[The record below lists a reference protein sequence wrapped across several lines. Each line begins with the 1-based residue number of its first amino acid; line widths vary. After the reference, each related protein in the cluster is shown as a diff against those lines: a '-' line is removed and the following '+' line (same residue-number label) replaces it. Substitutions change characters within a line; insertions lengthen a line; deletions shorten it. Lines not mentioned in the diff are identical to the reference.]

1 MSNGLWITPEELG
14 EDYEDMEYAQEAC
27 EAASFL
33 LWALSGRKFSGT
45 YSITERYL
53 LAERSPENRYYL
65 AAGVGYGLPTSIFV
79 VRADDIAHNKIRLR
93 GKPVQ
98 SVTSVHAVSTGEE
111 IDPETYNLWD
121 HAIIRFI
128 TPLTGDVD
136 VEYQYGSSIP
146 TMGKMAARHLAIQF
160 GLMWSGREDECSLP
174 ERVTNVTRQQVSW
187 TILDSQDFIQ
197 ELRTG
202 VYTVDLFLKSVN
214 PDKARVKAKVFSV
227 DIPRGK
233 RKTEY

>member
-1 MSNGLWITPEELG
+1 MPGLWITPEELG
-14 EDYEDMEYAQEAC
+14 VDYQDLEYAQEAC

-45 YSITERYL
+45 YTITERYL
-53 LAERSPENRYYL
+53 VAERSPEVRYYL
-65 AAGVGYGLPTSIFV
+65 ASGVAYGLPINIFV
-79 VRADDIAHNKIRLR
+79 AHGDDITHNRIRLR
-93 GKPVQ
+93 GKPVR
-98 SVTSVHAVSTGEE
+98 SITSIHAVSSGDV
-111 IDPETYNLWD
+111 IDPATYNLWD
-121 HAIIRFI
+121 HAVIRFVTAI
-128 TPLTGDVD
+128 PGDVD
-136 VEYQYGSSIP
+136 VEYQYGSVIP

-160 GLMWSGREDECSLP
+160 ALMWSGRLDECTLP